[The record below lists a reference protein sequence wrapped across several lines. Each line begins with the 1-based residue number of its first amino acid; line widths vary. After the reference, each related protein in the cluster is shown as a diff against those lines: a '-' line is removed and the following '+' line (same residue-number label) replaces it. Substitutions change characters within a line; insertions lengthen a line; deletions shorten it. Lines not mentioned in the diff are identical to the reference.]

1 MEVAAPGGYDSSG
14 SVGHGVTIM
23 SVRQSLQKVLEEL
36 PEDRLREVLDF
47 ARFLAA
53 QRERERWAAAA
64 RQQFAGAYGPDE
76 PEYTLSDVKTG
87 TDR

>member
-1 MEVAAPGGYDSSG
+1 MEVGTLGGYDLLPFS
-14 SVGHGVTIM
+14 HGVTIM

-53 QRERERWAAAA
+53 QREREQWTRAAL
-64 RQQFAGAYGPDE
+64 QQFAGAYAPDE
-76 PEYTLSDVKTG
+76 PEYSVADVKTA